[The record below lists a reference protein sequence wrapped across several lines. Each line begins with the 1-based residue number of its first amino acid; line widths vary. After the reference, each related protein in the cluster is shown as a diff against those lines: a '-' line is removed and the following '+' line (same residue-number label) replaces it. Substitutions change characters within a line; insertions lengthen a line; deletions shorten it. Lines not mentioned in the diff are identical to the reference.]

1 MLETGQFVFGPP
13 PIPPFY
19 PVRLMEDKLGK
30 GSILE
35 IVRRAAGAHSR
46 APHAWK
52 RTRRSPL
59 QNSVASSVVMGE
71 KGNESK
77 SLEEGTGEASK
88 ARFLE
93 RMSNL
98 ELEELACRQEL
109 VEIQE
114 LLSLSHEDLSS
125 HY

>member
-1 MLETGQFVFGPP
+1 
-13 PIPPFY
+13 
-19 PVRLMEDKLGK
+19 MEDKLGK

-35 IVRRAAGAHSR
+35 IVRRAAGAHRR

-52 RTRRSPL
+52 TTRRNPL
-59 QNSVASSVVMGE
+59 QNSVASLVVMGE

-109 VEIQE
+109 LEIQE